1 MNRVEI
7 EATLREKKVAARNLK
22 KSGKIPAIVY
32 GKQTKSMPIEIKI
45 KDIEKTVKTLE
56 EGTLLITLKL
66 KEKDKQ
72 EEKTVVI
79 KEVQRDPK
87 TDEII
92 HADFHQIS
100 ENEKAVFKVPVFAK
114 GVAEG
119 VKMGGILEHSFREI
133 SLRCLPKDLPS
144 KIEVDISNL
153 KIGHSLTIGDIQL
166 PEGVEVMD
174 DKNRVL
180 FAVVTHKIE
189 EEKPAE
195 AAAAAAAPE
204 LAQPE
209 LIRKERKEEE
219 VVEEEGKKEAPNKE
233 TPKKEA
239 AKKEEKK

>member
-1 MNRVEI
+1 MNRMEI
-7 EATLREKKVAARNLK
+7 EATLREKKVAAKKLK

-79 KEVQRDPK
+79 KEVQRDPR

-100 ENEKAVFKVPVFAK
+100 ENEKSIFRVPVFAK

-119 VKMGGILEHSFREI
+119 VKMGGILEHSLREL
-133 SLRCLPKDLPS
+133 SLRCLPKDLPP
-144 KIEVDISNL
+144 KIEVDISSL
-153 KIGHSLTIGDIQL
+153 KIGHSLSIGDIQL

-189 EEKPAE
+189 EEPKPGE
-195 AAAAAAAPE
+195 GAAIAATPE

-219 VVEEEGKKEAPNKE
+219 IVEEPAQAKETAKKE
-233 TPKKEA
+233 TQ
-239 AKKEEKK
+239 KKEEKK